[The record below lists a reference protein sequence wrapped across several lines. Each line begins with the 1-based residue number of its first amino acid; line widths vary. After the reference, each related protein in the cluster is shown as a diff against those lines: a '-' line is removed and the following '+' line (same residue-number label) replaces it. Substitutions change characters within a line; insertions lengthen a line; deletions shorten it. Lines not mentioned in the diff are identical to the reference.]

1 MPRRLSVSVAGAVL
15 ASLLALVLHVTFNS
29 PISPL
34 PSLRPSS
41 RITPNNLLKTVDR
54 LGEGRLEGP
63 EAVCVDGE
71 GTLYT
76 ATRDGWIKRMQ
87 PNGSWEDWKQP
98 GGSALLGI
106 AVSMTG
112 DILVCD
118 ADKGLLRVG
127 EDGVA
132 TLASEVDGS
141 PIIFAD
147 DVVEASDGSV
157 YFSDASTKFGFHDW
171 FLDLLEARPHGRLL
185 RYDPFTKKT
194 YVVLANLTF
203 ANGVTLSQDQDFL
216 VVCETWRFRC
226 LKHWLKGEQEG
237 KTEVFID
244 NLPGGPDN
252 INLAPDGS
260 FWIALLQLRSRWIDW
275 IHCSCMTKRV
285 LATFPKLVEII
296 NPMKSGAMVVNV
308 ASNGKITRM
317 LDDSDGTV
325 MSFVTSA
332 MEFDGHLY
340 LGSLQTNF
348 IGKLS
353 LK

>member
-1 MPRRLSVSVAGAVL
+1 MTPRRVSVAGAVL
-15 ASLLALVLHVTFNS
+15 ASLLALVLHVAFNC

-34 PSLRPSS
+34 PLSLPSS
-41 RITPNNLLKTVDR
+41 RITPNNLLQRVDK

-76 ATRDGWIKRMQ
+76 ATRDGWIKRMR
-87 PNGSWEDWKQP
+87 PSGSWEDWKLL
-98 GGSALLGI
+98 GGSALLGMT
-106 AVSMTG
+106 VSMTG
-112 DILVCD
+112 DLLVCD
-118 ADKGLLRVG
+118 ADKGLLKVG
-127 EDGVA
+127 EDGVI
-132 TLASEVDGS
+132 TLASEVDGT
-141 PIIFAD
+141 PISFAD

-157 YFSDASTKFGFHDW
+157 YFSDASSKFGLHDW
-171 FLDLLEARPHGRLL
+171 VLDFLEARPHGRLL
-185 RYDPFTKKT
+185 RYDPLTNKT
-194 YVVLANLTF
+194 SVVLSNLGF

-216 VVCETWRFRC
+216 VVCETWKFRC

-252 INLAPDGS
+252 INLAPGGS
-260 FWIALLQLRSRWIDW
+260 FWIALLQLRSNWLDLIQR
-275 IHCSCMTKRV
+275 SSMAKRV
-285 LATFPKLVEII
+285 LATFPKLVKII
-296 NPMKSGAMVVNV
+296 EPMKSRATVVNV
-308 ASNGKITRM
+308 ASNGKITQV
-317 LDDSDGTV
+317 LDDSNGTV

-332 MEFDGHLY
+332 MEFEGHLY